1 MVRRTKIQAANTR
14 EQLLDAAE
22 RVFRER
28 GVANTSLTEVAAAAG
43 VTRGAVYWHF
53 KDKADLFTA
62 MCQRASLP
70 LDAMLEAA
78 GATVHDNPLAA
89 LRALAVAGL
98 TRLATDP
105 RTQAVFE
112 VVFKTELTGD
122 MAQIAGRQERDRCDC
137 LASVEAILQQ
147 AVKAG
152 QLPEDTDT
160 ALATRIMHG
169 FLIGIMREW
178 VRDKNAYD
186 LAAAAPGL
194 VDTIVAGLAAN
205 PPRRATRIR
214 PRVHPRA

>member
-1 MVRRTKIQAANTR
+1 
-14 EQLLDAAE
+14 
-22 RVFRER
+22 
-28 GVANTSLTEVAAAAG
+28 
-43 VTRGAVYWHF
+43 
-53 KDKADLFTA
+53 
-62 MCQRASLP
+62 
-70 LDAMLEAA
+70 MLEAA

-89 LRALAVAGL
+89 LRALAVGGL

>member
-89 LRALAVAGL
+89 LRALAVGGL